1 VSATTSAVSAAGGIL
16 ELARKYGGMSLII
29 LFLFSALTWERV
41 VLWQETRAT
50 LTRLETGQIATSTA
64 LVGAIQRQSTM
75 AENVASNTTVA
86 RDTAML
92 LADITRLQAELM
104 RIQAEQRL
112 TEVLLLD
119 RVTRIEQQL
128 AVLKR
133 GP

>member
-1 VSATTSAVSAAGGIL
+1 MSATTSAVSAAGGIL

-75 AENVASNTTVA
+75 AENVASNTTMA

>member
-1 VSATTSAVSAAGGIL
+1 MSATTSAVSAAGGIL

-128 AVLKR
+128 AVFKR